1 MSGPL
6 HEQVPSG
13 RERCEAV
20 SPKAGGTVYRRHTL
34 LKLRKPR
41 LVINTRKRWTFLSA
55 VRLQEEQVSNV
66 IHTKD

>member
-13 RERCEAV
+13 REMCEAV
-20 SPKAGGTVYRRHTL
+20 SPEAGGTVYRRHTL

-41 LVINTRKRWTFLSA
+41 LVINARKRWNFLSV
-55 VRLQEEQVSNV
+55 VRLQGDRASNL
-66 IHTKD
+66 IHIKD